1 MKTAVVGATGM
12 VGRTM
17 MKVLEE
23 RNFPV
28 SQLLPAASEK
38 SVGKE
43 VIFNGKP
50 VKVVSVMEAVEA
62 KPEFAIFSAGASTSK
77 EWAPQF
83 AKNGTV
89 VIDNSSYWRMFQN
102 IPLVVPEINS
112 HVIKKGDRIIANP
125 NCSTIQ
131 MVMALAPLHRK
142 YKIKRLVIATY
153 QSVTG
158 TGVKA
163 VTQME
168 NERAGIKGEM
178 AYAHQIDKNCFP
190 HGGTFQS
197 DGYTTE
203 EQKLLDETRK
213 ILEDQTIQVTATVV
227 RIPVVG
233 GHSEAVNIEF
243 EKDFKI
249 DDVIHLL
256 NKFPGVVV
264 YDNPAENKYP
274 MPILAH
280 NKDEVF
286 VGRIRRDLSKEK
298 CLNLWIVSDNI
309 RKGAA
314 TNAVQI
320 AEYMAENKLILIPES
335 WRVHNKK
342 ICLKFIDCRDRSE
355 RMVET
360 GLRRMVE
367 TGLRPVSTDV

>member
-23 RNFPV
+23 RNFPL
-28 SQLLPAASEK
+28 SQMIPAASER

-43 VIFNGKP
+43 VIFKGKA

-62 KPEFAIFSAGASTSK
+62 RPEFAIFSAGASTSR
-77 EWAPQF
+77 EWAPIF

-89 VIDNSSYWRMFQN
+89 VIDNSSYWRMEKN
-102 IPLVVPEINS
+102 IPLIVPEINS

-163 VTQME
+163 VAQME

-178 AYAHQIDKNCFP
+178 AYAHPIDMNCFP
-190 HGGTFQS
+190 HGGTFQP

-203 EQKLLDETRK
+203 EQKLIDETRK
-213 ILEDQTIQVTATVV
+213 ILEDQSIMVTATVV

-243 EKDFKI
+243 ENDFNI
-249 DDVIHLL
+249 DDVKRLL
-256 NKFPGVVV
+256 SQFPGVVV
-264 YDNPAENKYP
+264 YDNPSENIYP
-274 MPILAH
+274 MPIHAH

-320 AEYMAENKLILIPES
+320 AEYMAANKL
-335 WRVHNKK
+335 
-342 ICLKFIDCRDRSE
+342 F
-355 RMVET
+355 
-360 GLRRMVE
+360 
-367 TGLRPVSTDV
+367 

>member
-1 MKTAVVGATGM
+1 MKTAVVGATGL

-23 RNFPV
+23 RKFPV
-28 SQLLPAASEK
+28 SELFPAASEK

-50 VKVVSVMEAVEA
+50 VRVVSVQEAVDA
-62 KPEFAIFSAGASTSK
+62 KPEFAIFSAGASTSRD
-77 EWAPQF
+77 WAPQF

-142 YKIKRLVIATY
+142 YKIRRLVIATY

-178 AYAHQIDKNCFP
+178 AYAYQIDKNCFP

-203 EQKLLDETRK
+203 EQKLHDETRK

-233 GHSEAVNIEF
+233 
-243 EKDFKI
+243 
-249 DDVIHLL
+249 
-256 NKFPGVVV
+256 
-264 YDNPAENKYP
+264 
-274 MPILAH
+274 
-280 NKDEVF
+280 
-286 VGRIRRDLSKEK
+286 
-298 CLNLWIVSDNI
+298 
-309 RKGAA
+309 
-314 TNAVQI
+314 
-320 AEYMAENKLILIPES
+320 
-335 WRVHNKK
+335 
-342 ICLKFIDCRDRSE
+342 
-355 RMVET
+355 
-360 GLRRMVE
+360 
-367 TGLRPVSTDV
+367 

>member
-1 MKTAVVGATGM
+1 MKAAVVGATGM

-17 MKVLEE
+17 IKVLEE
-23 RNFPV
+23 RNFPL

-43 VIFNGKP
+43 VIFKGKP
-50 VKVVSVMEAVEA
+50 IKVISVIEAVES
-62 KPEFAIFSAGASTSK
+62 KPEFAIFSAGASTSG
-77 EWAPQF
+77 EWAPVF

-89 VIDNSSYWRMFQN
+89 VIDNSSFWRMYKN
-102 IPLVVPEINS
+102 VPLIVPEINS

-142 YKIKRLVIATY
+142 YKIKRLVVATY

-168 NERAGIKGEM
+168 NERAGIKGDM

-243 EKDFKI
+243 EKDFEI
-249 DDVIHLL
+249 EDVIQSLS
-256 NKFPGVVV
+256 KFPGVVV

-286 VGRIRRDLSKEK
+286 VGRIRRDFSKEK

-320 AEYMAENKLILIPES
+320 AEYMAANKLY
-335 WRVHNKK
+335 
-342 ICLKFIDCRDRSE
+342 
-355 RMVET
+355 
-360 GLRRMVE
+360 
-367 TGLRPVSTDV
+367 

>member
-1 MKTAVVGATGM
+1 LNVIVNLIINANNSKKKTMKTAVVGATGM

-17 MKVLEE
+17 IKVLEE

-28 SQLLPAASEK
+28 SELIAAASER

-43 VIFNGKP
+43 ILFKGKA
-50 VKVVSVMEAVEA
+50 VKVVSVADAVAA
-62 KPEFAIFSAGASTSK
+62 KPVFAIFSAGANTSRD
-77 EWAPQF
+77 WAPEF

-89 VIDNSSYWRMFQN
+89 VIDNSSFWRMYKDV
-102 IPLVVPEINS
+102 PLIVPEINS
-112 HVIKKGDRIIANP
+112 HAIKKGDRIIANP

-131 MVMALAPLHRK
+131 MVMALAPLHKK
-142 YKIKRLVIATY
+142 YKIKRLVVATY

-163 VTQME
+163 VKQME

-178 AYAHQIDKNCFP
+178 AYAYPIDKNCFP
-190 HGGTFQS
+190 HGGSFQP

-203 EQKLLDETRK
+203 EQKLVDETRK
-213 ILEDQTIQVTATVV
+213 ILEDQSIQVTATVA

-243 EKDFKI
+243 EKDFNI
-249 DDVIHLL
+249 DDVKKLMSE
-256 NKFPGVVV
+256 FPGVVV

-274 MPILAH
+274 MPIMAH
-280 NKDEVF
+280 ERDEVF

-298 CLNLWIVSDNI
+298 CLNIWVVSDNI

-320 AEYMAENKLILIPES
+320 AEYMAANKLY
-335 WRVHNKK
+335 
-342 ICLKFIDCRDRSE
+342 
-355 RMVET
+355 
-360 GLRRMVE
+360 
-367 TGLRPVSTDV
+367 

>member
-28 SQLLPAASEK
+28 SQLIPAASER

-43 VIFNGKP
+43 IIFKGKA
-50 VKVVSVMEAVEA
+50 VKVVSVKEAVDA
-62 KPEFAIFSAGASTSK
+62 VPEFAIFSAGASTSK
-77 EWAPQF
+77 EWAPAF

-89 VIDNSSYWRMFQN
+89 VIDNSSYWRMDKN
-102 IPLVVPEINS
+102 VPLIVPEINS

-163 VTQME
+163 VAQME

-178 AYAHQIDKNCFP
+178 AYAHPIDKNCFP
-190 HGGTFQS
+190 HGGSFQP

-203 EQKLLDETRK
+203 EQKLVDETRK

-243 EKDFKI
+243 EKEFDI
-249 DDVIHLL
+249 DDVISLL
-256 NKFPGVVV
+256 SRFPGVVV
-264 YDNPAENKYP
+264 YDNPSENKYP

-280 NKDEVF
+280 NRDEVF

-314 TNAVQI
+314 TNAIQI
-320 AEYMAENKLILIPES
+320 AEYMTENNLY
-335 WRVHNKK
+335 
-342 ICLKFIDCRDRSE
+342 
-355 RMVET
+355 
-360 GLRRMVE
+360 
-367 TGLRPVSTDV
+367 

>member
-1 MKTAVVGATGM
+1 MKKKLILTVFNVNFKVNLIINLNYSKQITMKTAVVGATGM

-17 MKVLEE
+17 IKVLEE

-28 SQLLPAASEK
+28 SQLIPAASER

-43 VIFNGKP
+43 LLFKGKA
-50 VKVVSVMEAVEA
+50 VKVVSVMDAVNA

-77 EWAPQF
+77 EWAPVF

-89 VIDNSSYWRMFQN
+89 VIDNSSYWRMFEN
-102 IPLVVPEINS
+102 VPLIVPEINS

-168 NERAGIKGEM
+168 NERKGIKGEM
-178 AYAHQIDKNCFP
+178 AYPYQIDLNCFP
-190 HGGTFQS
+190 FGGTFQP
-197 DGYTTE
+197 DDYTTE
-203 EQKLLDETRK
+203 EQKLVDETRK
-213 ILEDQTIQVTATVV
+213 ILEDQTIQVTATVA

-243 EKDFKI
+243 ENDFDI
-249 DDVIHLL
+249 DEVKKLL
-256 NKFPGVVV
+256 GEFPGVVV
-264 YDNPAENKYP
+264 YDNPAEHKYP
-274 MPILAH
+274 MPILSY
-280 NKDEVF
+280 NRDEVF
-286 VGRIRRDLSKEK
+286 VGRIRRDHSKKK
-298 CLNLWIVSDNI
+298 CLNIWVVADNI

-314 TNAVQI
+314 TNAIQI
-320 AEYMAENKLILIPES
+320 AEYMAANKLY
-335 WRVHNKK
+335 
-342 ICLKFIDCRDRSE
+342 
-355 RMVET
+355 
-360 GLRRMVE
+360 
-367 TGLRPVSTDV
+367 

>member
-43 VIFNGKP
+43 IIFKGKP
-50 VKVVSVMEAVEA
+50 VKVVSVMEAIEA
-62 KPEFAIFSAGASTSK
+62 RPEFAIFSAGASTSK
-77 EWAPQF
+77 EWAPVF

-89 VIDNSSYWRMFQN
+89 VIDNSSFWRMDKN
-102 IPLVVPEINS
+102 VPLIVPEINS

-142 YKIKRLVIATY
+142 YTIKRLVVATY

-163 VTQME
+163 VAQME

-178 AYAHQIDKNCFP
+178 VYAHQIDKNCFP
-190 HGGTFQS
+190 HGGTFQA

-203 EQKLLDETRK
+203 EQKLVDETRK
-213 ILEDQTIQVTATVV
+213 ILEDPSIQVTATVV

-249 DDVIHLL
+249 EDVIQLL
-256 NKFPGVVV
+256 SNFPGVVV

-274 MPILAH
+274 MPIHAH

-320 AEYMAENKLILIPES
+320 AEYMAENKLY
-335 WRVHNKK
+335 
-342 ICLKFIDCRDRSE
+342 
-355 RMVET
+355 
-360 GLRRMVE
+360 
-367 TGLRPVSTDV
+367 

>member
-17 MKVLEE
+17 IKVLEE

-28 SQLLPAASEK
+28 TELIPAASEK

-43 VIFNGKP
+43 IMFKGKP
-50 VKVVSVMEAVEA
+50 VKVVSVLDAVNA
-62 KPEFAIFSAGASTSK
+62 KPVFAIFSAGASVSK
-77 EWAPQF
+77 EWAPKF

-89 VIDNSSYWRMFQN
+89 VIDNSSCWRMDKN
-102 IPLVVPEINS
+102 VPLIVPEINS

-142 YKIKRLVIATY
+142 YKIKRLVVATY

-168 NERAGIKGEM
+168 NERKGIKGEM
-178 AYAHQIDKNCFP
+178 AYAHPIDMNCFP

-203 EQKLLDETRK
+203 EQKLIDETRK
-213 ILEDQTIQVTATVV
+213 ILEDQSIMVTATVV

-243 EKDFKI
+243 EKDFNI
-249 DDVIHLL
+249 DDVIKLL
-256 NKFPGVVV
+256 KGFPGVVV

-274 MPILAH
+274 MPILSH
-280 NKDEVF
+280 NNDEVF
-286 VGRIRRDLSKEK
+286 VGRIRRDLSKGK

-314 TNAVQI
+314 TNAIQI
-320 AEYMAENKLILIPES
+320 AEYMVEKKL
-335 WRVHNKK
+335 
-342 ICLKFIDCRDRSE
+342 C
-355 RMVET
+355 
-360 GLRRMVE
+360 
-367 TGLRPVSTDV
+367 